1 MKSLRRYFSRWQNML
16 GFFLV
21 LVFIAVAIAAPV
33 LSPQGA
39 DHPGPIKYIGLKT
52 DYRPHS
58 PAEAPPLGTLSTQIS
73 VYHALVWGTRSAVV
87 FGILV
92 AGITAL
98 IGSLIGAVSG
108 YFGGFVNRLSM
119 RITDAFLSFPIIA
132 GVVLISQLVMNAF
145 AASGVEIQNAPFGL
159 IYYRYSGGGVE
170 FFELH
175 QLPKLL
181 TFLLGIDRVLIAL
194 ILFSWMP
201 YARVMNV
208 VVSRVRNTDY
218 IEASRA
224 LGAGHGRLI
233 FRHLIPNSVTPI
245 IVMAAKDVGGM
256 VLLQATFTFIGLGG
270 NSPWGLMLVRGRDWI
285 ISPNGILTFWWV
297 FLPATLALILFGIG
311 WNLLGDGLNDALNP
325 RTT

>member
-1 MKSLRRYFSRWQNML
+1 MKTRRRFFARWQNL
-16 GFFLV
+16 TGLFLV
-21 LVFIAVAIAAPV
+21 LLFVVVAIAAPL
-33 LSPQGA
+33 LSPN
-39 DHPGPIKYIGLKT
+39 DPESPGPIKYVGIKT

-58 PAEAPPLGTLSTQIS
+58 PLEAPPLGTLSTQIS
-73 VYHALVWGTRSAVV
+73 VYHALVWGTRSAVI

-92 AGITAL
+92 ASITAL
-98 IGSLIGAVSG
+98 VGSLIGAVSA
-108 YFGGFVNRLSM
+108 YFGGFTNNLLM

-145 AASGVEIQNAPFGL
+145 SAAGVEILSGNFGL
-159 IYYRYSGGGVE
+159 MYYRYGGDGGE
-170 FFELH
+170 FLEFQ

-181 TFLLGIDRVLIAL
+181 VALLNLDPVLIAF

-201 YARVMNV
+201 YARIMNAV
-208 VVSRVRNTDY
+208 VRRVRNMDY

-224 LGAGHGRLI
+224 LGAGHSRLI
-233 FRHLIPNSVTPI
+233 FRHLIPNSITPI

-285 ISPNGILTFWWV
+285 ISPGGIFTFWWV
-297 FLPATLALILFGIG
+297 FLPATLALIFFGIG
-311 WNLLGDGLNDALNP
+311 WNLLGDGLNDVLNP
-325 RTT
+325 RIR